1 MVTHRHRI
9 MRVAELP
16 RHPGSP
22 ERPPVPD
29 HMPPSPYSRRR
40 PAYDPSRDRGRLRH
54 LFWMGVVLI
63 VVYEVA
69 RKPANWSW
77 LTELDRPRPRA
88 VEPKAPKPRLGG
100 ESLPDGVLRIE
111 AASEAPAAA
120 PPAMPTGDVPLAIPR
135 DLVALID
142 HEYHVVRESELPAI
156 ARMLAAV
163 RASSPSRLE
172 QAARREATFTE
183 IANDPERYA
192 GGLYR
197 FDAEVRRC
205 QPISLT
211 ITEGHVE
218 TLYEAWAFT
227 ESGGRKN
234 PYRILCTDI
243 PPGFPIGE
251 TIRARV
257 NVSAYFVKQY
267 AYVTDHGPHVAP
279 LFIARRFRWIR
290 PPEKLSDEVGAAPV
304 LTLVLAAAAVGLSM
318 LAWRLNSTVGRGRSR
333 KLGASL
339 GTPSALAELA
349 TSETTSAPTDVE
361 DFLRTLAATEP
372 PPEPPDDSNP
382 AAPSSP
388 Q

>member
-1 MVTHRHRI
+1 
-9 MRVAELP
+9 
-16 RHPGSP
+16 
-22 ERPPVPD
+22 
-29 HMPPSPYSRRR
+29 MPPAPPSRRR

-77 LTELDRPRPRA
+77 LTELDRPRARS
-88 VEPKAPKPRLGG
+88 VEPKAPRPRLGG
-100 ESLPDGVLRIE
+100 DALPHGVIRIE
-111 AASEAPAAA
+111 STPETPA
-120 PPAMPTGDVPLAIPR
+120 PPSVPTGDVPLAIPR

-142 HEYHVVRESELPAI
+142 HEYHVIREGELPVI

-183 IANDPERYA
+183 IANDPEHYA

-211 ITEGHVE
+211 IAEDKVE

-243 PPGFPIGE
+243 PPGFPIGD

-267 AYVTDHGPHVAP
+267 AYVTAHGPHVAP

-304 LTLVLAAAAVGLSM
+304 LTLVLATAAVGLSL
-318 LAWRLNSTVGRGRSR
+318 LAWRLNAQSGRGRSR
-333 KLGASL
+333 NRASL
-339 GTPSALAELA
+339 GTPAALPELA
-349 TSETTSAPTDVE
+349 PPDATSAPTEVE

-372 PPEPPDDSNP
+372 PPEQPTTTPPDGAAHSA
-382 AAPSSP
+382 AAPESQAPSP
-388 Q
+388 QTP